1 MQDSYISASAPD
13 RQPARRRRRTWTLLV
28 LVLALVLA
36 LVIGT
41 IAIGAY
47 FFLDAQQARTWS
59 WQDPLWAVDASRVRP
74 DLAVLAL
81 LDEPHS
87 AIVAEALA
95 AGEPDTGYALLVHS
109 TQLADAERS
118 GQLLR
123 LGKAFQAASASDL
136 AALAYQQMHALAA
149 LSPELSDF
157 QRAESS
163 LSAADGFIALGL
175 TDSALPSLE
184 QAEALAR
191 YSPLLAPVNRQEI
204 AVQLAEVYRTL
215 GMEGRADDLLQLARE
230 PAGLPD
236 AGLVRGPFLPG
247 FRGQFVKSA
256 QLVEAENERLRQAAL
271 FLDAWDTGD
280 SQEIEAARSKLA
292 GALLQEDGVREAVTA
307 ASMEAS
313 PQLSAKAAVVKE
325 QIDWLGLK
333 YFIASGAM
341 GFRLVPEW
349 ELDRDNIAASLG
361 QAYDLLFA
369 LYNDQAAALP
379 NASDI
384 DFAQVEVT
392 RLQNMLGRLG
402 LYTSY
407 SEGPLAASLE
417 QAQQDISDRLALLI
431 ITEPWGNGIIFR
443 LAESFP

>member
-1 MQDSYISASAPD
+1 MQNPSASATASH
-13 RQPARRRRRTWTLLV
+13 RQSGQRRRRNWTLLV
-28 LVLALVLA
+28 LVLVLVLA

-41 IAIGAY
+41 VAIGAY
-47 FFLDAQQARTWS
+47 FFLDAQRARIWS
-59 WQDPLWAVDASRVRP
+59 WQDPLWAVDPGRVRP
-74 DLAVLAL
+74 DLAVLVL

-87 AIVAEALA
+87 AVVAEALA
-95 AGEPDTGYALLVHS
+95 AGEPDTAYAVLVHS

-123 LGKAFQAASASDL
+123 LGKAFQATGAPAL
-136 AALAYQQMHALAA
+136 AALAYQQIHTLAA
-149 LSPELSDF
+149 LSPEVSDF

-163 LSAADGFIALGL
+163 LSSAEGFMTLGL
-175 TDSALPSLE
+175 TESALPSLE
-184 QAEALAR
+184 QTEALAR

-204 AVQLAEVYRTL
+204 AAQLAELYRMA
-215 GMEGRADDLLQLARE
+215 GMEDRADDLMRLVRE

-236 AGLVRGPFLPG
+236 SALVRGPFLPG
-247 FRGQFVKSA
+247 FRGEFVKSP
-256 QLVEAENERLRQAAL
+256 QLLTVENERKRQAMA

-280 SQEIEAARSKLA
+280 PQQIEAARSMLA
-292 GALLQEDGVREAVTA
+292 GALLQEDGVRAAVMA

-313 PQLSAKAAVVKE
+313 PQLSAKAAVVEE
-325 QIDWLGLK
+325 QIHWLGLK
-333 YFIASGAM
+333 YLIASGAM

-349 ELDRDNIAASLG
+349 ELDRENIAASLG
-361 QAYDLLFA
+361 QTYDLLFA

-384 DFAQVEVT
+384 DFAQVEVA

-417 QAQQDISDRLALLI
+417 QAQRDISDRLALLI
-431 ITEPWGNGIIFR
+431 ITEPWGDGIIFR
-443 LAESFP
+443 LAEAFG